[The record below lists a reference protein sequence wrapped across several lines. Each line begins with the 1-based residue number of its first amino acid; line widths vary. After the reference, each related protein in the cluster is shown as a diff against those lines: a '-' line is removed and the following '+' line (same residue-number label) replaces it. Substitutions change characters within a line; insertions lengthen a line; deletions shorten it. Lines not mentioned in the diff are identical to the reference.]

1 MMQIQLAEKPSANTK
16 LIILY
21 AYSFFQIFST
31 ERIMYYPNR
40 TMTHINNNENICIYM
55 YAGASI

>member
-31 ERIMYYPNR
+31 ERIMYR
-40 TMTHINNNENICIYM
+40 TMTHINNNGNICIYI